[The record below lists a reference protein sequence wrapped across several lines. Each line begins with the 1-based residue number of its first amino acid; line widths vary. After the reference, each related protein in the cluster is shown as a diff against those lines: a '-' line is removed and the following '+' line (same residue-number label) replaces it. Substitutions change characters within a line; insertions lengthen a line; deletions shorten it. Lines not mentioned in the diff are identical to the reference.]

1 MLGIPVSVSAVDDIG
16 SDQERVNSLSC
27 QCSYH
32 SLRTRHSEEGYCTL
46 CQERFSNLRGRNIPN
61 EESDDLKKKDFISK
75 ELNSNENSR
84 GFSDRTQSL
93 PQTRFYV
100 PDPDLIYKCEQCQ
113 RFFYSLK
120 QLSEHMESPQAR
132 HAWNA
137 RFSEVGGPVPDKIF
151 RDLSICRMFD
161 RLDASLSHL
170 QRPEISK
177 KDLETERQ
185 HVCCVRCGIYFFSR
199 EQKRKHFRD
208 VEDYIMRV
216 EAKDDIA
223 WDDAISTNAEDPVDP
238 MCPSAALFPLPPSV
252 IHTSRTTQPFL
263 ASRIIHAT
271 SPMLPDPLP
280 AFPPFVSHSSP
291 YIPEL
296 RAGFCDMQQL
306 PPLTY
311 RFGTSFPHSNLGSS
325 SSGPK
330 AKTIR
335 VPDDFECSLC
345 LENEKDVS
353 SLPCGHIFGTTCIYK
368 TLDSDPRCPLCRR
381 PAETYSVKRLQFA

>member
-1 MLGIPVSVSAVDDIG
+1 MGQI
-16 SDQERVNSLSC
+16 NSLNC

-46 CQERFSNLRGRNIPN
+46 CQERFSSLRGRDIPN
-61 EESDDLKKKDFISK
+61 EESEDLKKKAFTSK
-75 ELNSNENSR
+75 ELNSNENMR

-93 PQTRFYV
+93 PQARFYLPV
-100 PDPDLIYKCEQCQ
+100 PDLIYKCEQCP
-113 RFFYSLK
+113 RFFYSMK
-120 QLSEHMESPQAR
+120 QLSEHTAFPQAG

-151 RDLSICRMFD
+151 RDLSICRIMD
-161 RLDASLSHL
+161 RLDASLLHL

-185 HVCCVRCGIYFFSR
+185 HICCVRCGIYFASR

-216 EAKDDIA
+216 EAKDNTV
-223 WDDAISTNAEDPVDP
+223 WDDAISMNREDPADP
-238 MCPSAALFPLPPSV
+238 KSPPRTLFPLPPSMMD
-252 IHTSRTTQPFL
+252 TSSPTRPSSV
-263 ASRIIHAT
+263 SRIHAT
-271 SPMLPDPLP
+271 SPLSDPLP
-280 AFPPFVSHSSP
+280 AFPAFVSYSSP

-296 RAGFCDMQQL
+296 RAGFCEIQQL
-306 PPLTY
+306 PPLAY
-311 RFGTSFPHSNLGSS
+311 RLGASFPHSSLGSS
-325 SSGPK
+325 SSGPT
-330 AKTIR
+330 AKMIR
-335 VPDDFECSLC
+335 VSDDFECSLC

-353 SLPCGHIFGTTCIYK
+353 SLPCGHVFGTTCIYK

-381 PAETYSVKRLQFA
+381 PAERHSVKRLQSA

>member
-1 MLGIPVSVSAVDDIG
+1 MGQI
-16 SDQERVNSLSC
+16 NSLSC

-46 CQERFSNLRGRNIPN
+46 CQERFSSLRGRDIPN
-61 EESDDLKKKDFISK
+61 EESDDLKKKVFTSK

-93 PQTRFYV
+93 PQTRFYL
-100 PDPDLIYKCEQCQ
+100 PEPDLIYKCEQCQ

-120 QLSEHMESPQAR
+120 QLSEHTEFPQTG
-132 HAWNA
+132 HAFRNA

-151 RDLSICRMFD
+151 RDLSVCRMFD

-185 HVCCVRCGIYFFSR
+185 HVCCVRCGIYFVSR

-208 VEDYIMRV
+208 VEDYIMHV
-216 EAKDDIA
+216 EAKDNTT
-223 WDDAISTNAEDPVDP
+223 WDDAISTNREDPVDL
-238 MCPSAALFPLPPSV
+238 MCPSAALFPPPPSM
-252 IHTSRTTQPFL
+252 IHTSSPTRPSS
-263 ASRIIHAT
+263 ASRIHAT
-271 SPMLPDPLP
+271 SPLPDPLP
-280 AFPPFVSHSSP
+280 GFPAFVSHSSP

-296 RAGFCDMQQL
+296 RAGFCKMQQL

-325 SSGPK
+325 SSGPI
-330 AKTIR
+330 AKTIVR

-353 SLPCGHIFGTTCIYK
+353 SLPCGHIFGTACIYK

-381 PAETYSVKRLQFA
+381 PAERYSVKRLQSA